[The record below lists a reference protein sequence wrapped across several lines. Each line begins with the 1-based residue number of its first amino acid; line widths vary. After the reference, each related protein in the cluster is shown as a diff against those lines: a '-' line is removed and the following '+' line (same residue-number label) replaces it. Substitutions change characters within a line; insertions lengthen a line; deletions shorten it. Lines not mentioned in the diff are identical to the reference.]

1 MAVRNFNEMGE
12 NLMEMCK
19 RLLANQKLCKLLI
32 YTDKNPLSHEDI
44 SNTKSLLNSRIRVL
58 PKIEP
63 QEDTQSTVVLLLNS
77 GSKNGHNSEFKTLNL
92 FICVYVPFE
101 EWIIN
106 DTQLRPFAIMSEIQ
120 SSLDGKQI
128 KGLGKL
134 TLEEFSL
141 DLITDEMGIYR
152 MNFSLDVFN

>member
-12 NLMEMCK
+12 NLMEICK
-19 RLLANQKLCKLLI
+19 RLLANQKLCKLLV

-44 SNTKSLLNSRIRVL
+44 VNTKSLLHNRIRVL
-58 PKIEP
+58 PKIDP
-63 QEDTQSTVVLLLNS
+63 QENTQSTVVVMINS
-77 GSKNGHNSEFKTLNL
+77 GFENSHNGEFKTLNL

-106 DTQLRPFAIMSEIQ
+106 DAQLRPFAIMSEIQ

-128 KGLGKL
+128 KGLGRL
-134 TLEEFSL
+134 TLGEFSL
-141 DLITDEMGIYR
+141 DLLTDEMGAYR
-152 MNFSLDVFN
+152 MNFEFDVFN